1 MGHLVGKDVYRK
13 LGTKVDGLTVRAPWN
28 ETMRAI
34 LKELYSPDEA
44 EVFIGMPYGFA
55 TLDRIARSTGH
66 ERVKLQGTL
75 ERLAQRG
82 WWWTSSSR
90 AVPNTCPIRCS
101 SASSSS
107 P

>member
-28 ETMRAI
+28 ETLHTI
-34 LKELYSPDEA
+34 LKELYSPEEA

-75 ERLAQRG
+75 ERLAE
-82 WWWTSSSR
+82 
-90 AVPNTCPIRCS
+90 
-101 SASSSS
+101 
-107 P
+107 